1 MVRGKHS
8 LNFFFCCCFSKKMC
22 FLRKNTIHSTL
33 IALLPFLKRIFINA
47 FFSND
52 KGRKTKSRRVKLLTA
67 EFENFKAIKKA
78 FDNVPCLVFGAFKLS
93 STIIGLNLKSILN
106 LASISQNICPFL
118 PVAPWSNHKGENP
131 CCF

>member
-8 LNFFFCCCFSKKMC
+8 LNFSFLLFFKEDVFSKKKYNPFDVDC
-22 FLRKNTIHSTL
+22 PPTISQ
-33 IALLPFLKRIFINA
+33 ANFINA

-52 KGRKTKSRRVKLLTA
+52 KGRKTKSRRVKLLT
-67 EFENFKAIKKA
+67 EEYQNFKAMKKS

-93 STIIGLNLKSILN
+93 STIIRVNFKSIQN

-118 PVAPWSNHKGENP
+118 PVAPWSNRKGENP